1 MECGEDGLLGG
12 ATRMSEAD
20 IRAAFAP
27 LIGATVPDAQQAT
40 GETRAV
46 EKVWT
51 PDELAQLQALGIDPE
66 AAKPRAEKVRSYGT
80 YQVPN
85 DTILLAVEMRD
96 RNGRLGGRN
105 VYSIKVADFAK
116 MFGAV
121 FASGKR
127 PTVAAF
133 MECCNAPVTVTLP
146 PDPATPDAPAKTE
159 QRPNCLGFC
168 RIAREQDWVGKGI
181 LAP

>member
-1 MECGEDGLLGG
+1 
-12 ATRMSEAD
+12 MSEAD
-20 IRAAFAP
+20 IRTALAP
-27 LIGATVPDAQQAT
+27 LIGVIVPETQQPT

-46 EKVWT
+46 ERVWT

-66 AAKPRAEKVRSYGT
+66 AAKPRAERVRLYEAWKV
-80 YQVPN
+80 PD
-85 DTILLAVEMRD
+85 DTILLSVALKPD
-96 RNGRLGGRN
+96 GGRN
-105 VYSIKVADFAK
+105 IATIKVADFAK

-121 FASGKR
+121 FASTAK

-133 MECCNAPVTVTLP
+133 MECCNAPITVTLP
-146 PDPATPDAPAKTE
+146 PDPATPDAPPKTE